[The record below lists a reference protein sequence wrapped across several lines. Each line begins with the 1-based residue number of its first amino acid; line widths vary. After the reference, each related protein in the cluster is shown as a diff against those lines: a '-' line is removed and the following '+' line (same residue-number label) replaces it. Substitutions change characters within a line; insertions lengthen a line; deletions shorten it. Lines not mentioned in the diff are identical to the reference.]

1 MNIARS
7 NVKIQFVLL
16 DPTWPIY
23 ACHDKGGNA
32 MLAILVIVL
41 AETSGYGALPVPLP
55 ATGECASG
63 YAESSA
69 SHTPTYCA
77 PKLGKAQRL
86 QRVVPATGLCP
97 EGFRQSGNY
106 CVKLR

>member
-1 MNIARS
+1 
-7 NVKIQFVLL
+7 
-16 DPTWPIY
+16 
-23 ACHDKGGNA
+23 

-55 ATGECASG
+55 ATGQCDSG
-63 YAESSA
+63 YAQSSA

-77 PKLGKAQRL
+77 PELGKAQRL

>member
-1 MNIARS
+1 
-7 NVKIQFVLL
+7 
-16 DPTWPIY
+16 
-23 ACHDKGGNA
+23 

-41 AETSGYGALPVPLP
+41 AETSGYAALPVPLP
-55 ATGECASG
+55 ATGQCASD
-63 YAESSA
+63 YAQSSA

-77 PKLGKAQRL
+77 PELTPELGKA